1 MINYQPLYQEL
12 IERNAAHWAALLPN
26 QIYQK
31 LNPSAH
37 GNYTLWSD
45 AVNALPTPKNHS
57 KQLDNSTFSIGQ
69 ANELS
74 ATDQHQLETGLK
86 GLFLWR
92 KGPYDLFGIRLDTE
106 WRSDWKWERIKE
118 HITPLTNRVVL
129 DVGCGNGYHCWR
141 MYGAGARMVVGVDP
155 VQLHVLQFQAI
166 RRLYGEV
173 PIYVLPLTLEEIPER
188 TNVFDTVFS
197 MGVLYHRRSPID
209 HLMDLRNRLRSG
221 GELVIETLVIDGE
234 LGEVLVPE
242 GRYARMRNVWFLP
255 TCATLMSWM
264 QRCGF
269 KDMRV
274 IDINQTSTQEQR
286 ATPWMTFNSLQDFL
300 NPNNQD
306 LTVEGHPAPKRA
318 TIVAT
323 ID

>member
-1 MINYQPLYQEL
+1 
-12 IERNAAHWAALLPN
+12 
-26 QIYQK
+26 
-31 LNPSAH
+31 
-37 GNYTLWSD
+37 
-45 AVNALPTPKNHS
+45 
-57 KQLDNSTFSIGQ
+57 
-69 ANELS
+69 
-74 ATDQHQLETGLK
+74 
-86 GLFLWR
+86 
-92 KGPYDLFGIRLDTE
+92 
-106 WRSDWKWERIKE
+106 
-118 HITPLTNRVVL
+118 
-129 DVGCGNGYHCWR
+129 
-141 MYGAGARMVVGVDP
+141 
-155 VQLHVLQFQAI
+155 
-166 RRLYGEV
+166 
-173 PIYVLPLTLEEIPER
+173 
-188 TNVFDTVFS
+188 

-274 IDINQTSTQEQR
+274 IDINQTSMQEQR

-300 NPNNQD
+300 DPNNPD
-306 LTVEGHPAPKRA
+306 LTIEGHPAPKRA